1 MGTGRRLRSGR
12 VAHQPLGF
20 DSLALRGHSTKP
32 NVLDKAAGR
41 VILKMLRRQRY
52 QYQFESP
59 G

>member
-1 MGTGRRLRSGR
+1 
-12 VAHQPLGF
+12 
-20 DSLALRGHSTKP
+20 
-32 NVLDKAAGR
+32 VLDKAAGR